1 MVSCRYSR
9 PPVDTR
15 GPWSMWRPRMDAA
28 SVESRLREVCQ
39 CPLRVGKLSPKLR
52 FWTKF
57 RNSGWHM
64 PRPNSNTPDRLAALP
79 RPGNAAKRPE
89 STDEVD
95 PVCPNSREKQ
105 GMTVD
110 PRHRSVTESRSVG
123 VWSNSTQPACVPP
136 RKPPVDARAPG
147 VVLFIENVSS

>member
-1 MVSCRYSR
+1 
-9 PPVDTR
+9 
-15 GPWSMWRPRMDAA
+15 MDGT
-28 SVESRLREVCQ
+28 SVEGRLLELRQ
-39 CPLRVGKLSPKLR
+39 CHTEGGNLSPKPTFR
-52 FWTKF
+52 TKF
-57 RNSGWHM
+57 RNSGWHF

>member
-1 MVSCRYSR
+1 MLFVEPRSADLRLRSPQVQDPRKKSLFRILSRWAREHCSGPAQCFPRPLGMVSCRYSR

-15 GPWSMWRPRMDAA
+15 GPWSMWRPRMDLT

-95 PVCPNSREKQ
+95 PVCPNS
-105 GMTVD
+105 
-110 PRHRSVTESRSVG
+110 
-123 VWSNSTQPACVPP
+123 
-136 RKPPVDARAPG
+136 
-147 VVLFIENVSS
+147 